1 MCNHGQWL
9 NKANVTRQIPTQI
22 HIFKAKSSMDKSITF
37 EIYIFRDEGMQ
48 KVTQQEAPFDIG
60 ANKKILFHI
69 FSDRSIIEVFVN
81 EQICLTQR
89 IYPTRNDSQGIKLFA
104 EGGEVQIPELNA
116 WKMQPS
122 NPW

>member
-1 MCNHGQWL
+1 
-9 NKANVTRQIPTQI
+9 
-22 HIFKAKSSMDKSITF
+22 MDTSITF
-37 EIYIFRDEGMQ
+37 ENYIFRDEGRQ

-60 ANKKILFHI
+60 PNEKISFHI

-81 EQICLTQR
+81 ERICLTQR

-104 EGGEVQIPELNA
+104 EGGEVQIPELSV